1 MGPLRPP
8 RRGADGRVRRVYDR
22 YLVVEDIYPDVARK
36 LRADGCR
43 RFADLGGGRGELC
56 WLLAGSGVQTVL
68 VDLDEQMLAEGTR
81 PAVGADVAALPL
93 ADASVDAA
101 AAINCLYFL
110 AEPLVGIREAHR
122 VLAPGGTFVASSPS
136 RWNDP
141 ELRDVDP
148 RWGRASPF
156 DSEDSPALVAAV
168 FGDVE
173 VESWELVAY
182 RLPDTAA
189 IHDYLHAFDV
199 PNWRAHARTRSR
211 HRSRSPR
218 SAPTSGRREVAIAL
232 SSTARRGVRR
242 RPYVPFWRGQCAP
255 DGRDLERA
263 FGASS
268 RNEGMSRN
276 GRSLASGSSLVR
288 GPPASLA
295 CAYGCSVA
303 RGEFV
308 DPHGSEL
315 RCPGTVERLPVRSI
329 ARVPIDVV
337 TGIPVGIEQPG
348 IARIHQCF
356 FGTALVT
363 VR

>member
-1 MGPLRPP
+1 MLDGRRPSGVRRWGADGSECGMGPLRPP
-8 RRGADGRVRRVYDR
+8 RRGADGRVPSRVRPLPRRR
-22 YLVVEDIYPDVARK
+22 RHLPGRGAETARRWLPA
-36 LRADGCR
+36 LRR
-43 RFADLGGGRGELC
+43 PRGGRGELC

-110 AEPLVGIREAHR
+110 ADPLVGIREAHR

-189 IHDYLHAFDV
+189 IRDYLHAFDV
-199 PNWRAHARTRSR
+199 PDWHRARGRDPATARDHQDRR
-211 HRSRSPR
+211 PR
-218 SAPTSGRREVAIAL
+218 LGRGGSDPAA

-242 RPYVPFWRGQCAP
+242 RPCVPSALQAAAIR
-255 DGRDLERA
+255 RV
-263 FGASS
+263 FGA
-268 RNEGMSRN
+268 
-276 GRSLASGSSLVR
+276 
-288 GPPASLA
+288 PF
-295 CAYGCSVA
+295 CALG
-303 RGEFV
+303 GE
-308 DPHGSEL
+308 
-315 RCPGTVERLPVRSI
+315 R
-329 ARVPIDVV
+329 
-337 TGIPVGIEQPG
+337 
-348 IARIHQCF
+348 
-356 FGTALVT
+356 
-363 VR
+363 